1 MTTGPI
7 NYKPMLAAPKK
18 EKMGH
23 RVKDFED
30 QGKRSGEDQHRIK
43 RNQRWRK
50 KKDEQLKKTSQIK
63 MVIYL
68 LIIITL
74 IYVIFFVK
82 VF

>member
-1 MTTGPI
+1 MTTWPI

-23 RVKDFED
+23 RVKDLEY
-30 QGKRSGEDQHRIK
+30 QGKRLGEDQHRIK

-50 KKDEQLKKTSQIK
+50 KDEQLKRTSQIK

-82 VF
+82 VL